1 MIRSMTGFGRGESN
15 DETKNFTTEIK
26 SINHRY
32 NDIIVK
38 IPKHISYLEEK
49 IKKLTRSYVSR
60 GRIEIYIGLE
70 YIGESDIDVKVNLP
84 LAKSYNNALL
94 EIANALGIE
103 QKVDIDL
110 VSRFPDI
117 LTTEKKKEDE
127 QQIWSLLE
135 KSVIFALENLVSMR
149 ETEGEALKHDIIDK
163 TVKIEGLIEEIEKRS
178 PQIVLDHKEKLIGRI
193 EELLENRFELDENKL
208 ANEVAYFA
216 DKAGI
221 DEELVRFKSHIIQLG
236 STISSADDSIG
247 RKLDF
252 LIQEINREINTI
264 GSKVGDV
271 SITNNVVEIKTEL
284 EKIREQIQN
293 IE

>member
-236 STISSADDSIG
+236 STISSSDDSIG

>member
-135 KSVIFALENLVSMR
+135 KSVLFALENLVSMR

-236 STISSADDSIG
+236 STISSSDDSIG

>member
-1 MIRSMTGFGRGESN
+1 MVRSMTGFGRGESGDGN
-15 DETKNFTTEIK
+15 KNFTTEIK

-38 IPKHISYLEEK
+38 MPKHINYLEEK
-49 IKKLTRSYVSR
+49 VKKLTRTHVSR
-60 GRIEIYIGLE
+60 GRIEIYISLE
-70 YIGESDIDVKVNLP
+70 YIAESDIDVKVNLP
-84 LAKSYNNALL
+84 LAKSYRNALL
-94 EIANALGIE
+94 EIAGALGIDE
-103 QKVDIDL
+103 KIDIDL

-127 QQIWSLLE
+127 QEIWNLLE
-135 KSVIFALENLVSMR
+135 QSVTSALEQLVFMR
-149 ETEGEALKHDIIDK
+149 ETEGEALKHDIIEK
-163 TVKIEGLIEEIEKRS
+163 TKKIECLTGEIEKRS
-178 PQIVLDHKEKLIGRI
+178 PQIVAEHKEKLIGRI
-193 EELLENRFELDENKL
+193 EALLENRFELDENKF

-221 DEELVRFKSHIIQLG
+221 DEEIVRFKSHIIQLR
-236 STISSADDSIG
+236 STISSSDDSIG

-252 LIQEINREINTI
+252 LIQEINREMNTI